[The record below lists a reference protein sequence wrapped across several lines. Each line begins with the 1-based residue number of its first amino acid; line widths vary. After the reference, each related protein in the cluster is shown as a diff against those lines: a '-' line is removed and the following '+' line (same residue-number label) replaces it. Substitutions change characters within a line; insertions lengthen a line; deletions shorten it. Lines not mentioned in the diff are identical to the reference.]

1 MARKKIH
8 FILFLP
14 QKQMVIMMQLTGNTL
29 GPPPNRIPLTKNPA
43 DELNKQKD

>member
-1 MARKKIH
+1 MAREKIH

-14 QKQMVIMMQLTGNTL
+14 QKQMVITMQLTGNTL
-29 GPPPNRIPLTKNPA
+29 RPPLNCIPLTKNPA